1 MPQCSN
7 KNQSKHDANIQN
19 VSYINEAER
28 TIAKNGVKK
37 HHVSCEKIV
46 MILFT

>member
-28 TIAKNGVKK
+28 TIIAKNGVKNIMSLVK
-37 HHVSCEKIV
+37 RLS
-46 MILFT
+46 